1 MKRLHCSGLVLWW
14 SFFFFSAPKCF
25 GAKKKKKANILR
37 QKQTFIPHWLNNT
50 KTTIFDFLNE
60 TPITRTRFWSLHWTP
75 IFVDMYPQQDQSI
88 EAGQAVWWSES
99 RKPKLL
105 LGLGSTANVQGAQS
119 PSDHHSPTV
128 TKITCFYLHAVKQY
142 QLKIQFKLKLWN
154 MRYTR
159 EISVYNISG
168 PSA

>member
-1 MKRLHCSGLVLWW
+1 MKFFFLFCTKVLW
-14 SFFFFSAPKCF
+14 C
-25 GAKKKKKANILR
+25 KKKKKANILR

-128 TKITCFYLHAVKQY
+128 TKINGGNHAAERQRNLLLLARGKAIPTQNS
-142 QLKIQFKLKLWN
+142 I
-154 MRYTR
+154 
-159 EISVYNISG
+159 
-168 PSA
+168 